1 MGFIMKLKLK
11 LLLVIVLLASLGITV
26 SGCAHVEAWER
37 GHLAKHQM
45 ALDPDP
51 LQNHIQLHNYSS
63 REAAASTH
71 AVDGGGG
78 CGCY

>member
-1 MGFIMKLKLK
+1 MKLKQLF
-11 LLLVIVLLASLGITV
+11 VIVLINLFAAAIT
-26 SGCAHVEAWER
+26 GCAHVAAWER
-37 GHLAKHQM
+37 GYLAKPQM
-45 ALDPDP
+45 AIDPHP

-71 AVDGGGG
+71 SADGGGG

>member
-1 MGFIMKLKLK
+1 MKLKQLF
-11 LLLVIVLLASLGITV
+11 VILFIILPCTV
-26 SGCAHVEAWER
+26 ISGCAHVPVWER
-37 GHLAKHQM
+37 GHLAKQQM
-45 ALDPDP
+45 AIDPYP

-71 AVDGGGG
+71 SADGGGG

>member
-1 MGFIMKLKLK
+1 MDIGMKPK
-11 LLLVIVLLASLGITV
+11 LLFVIVMVTILGTTI
-26 SGCAHVEAWER
+26 SGCAQVAVWER
-37 GHLAKHQM
+37 GNLATNQM
-45 ALDPDP
+45 AIDPNP

-71 AVDGGGG
+71 SVDGGGG

>member
-1 MGFIMKLKLK
+1 MKFK
-11 LLLVIVLLASLGITV
+11 LLFSTILLVMLAVLM
-26 SGCAHVEAWER
+26 SGCASVAAWER
-37 GHLAKHQM
+37 GNLAKPQM
-45 ALDPDP
+45 AIDPYP

-71 AVDGGGG
+71 SADAGGG

>member
-1 MGFIMKLKLK
+1 M
-11 LLLVIVLLASLGITV
+11 LA
-26 SGCAHVEAWER
+26 SGCAQVPVWER

-45 ALDPDP
+45 AVDPYP

-71 AVDGGGG
+71 SSDGGGG

>member
-1 MGFIMKLKLK
+1 MKLKQLF
-11 LLLVIVLLASLGITV
+11 IVLFIVLFATAMV
-26 SGCAHVEAWER
+26 GCAHVPVWER

-45 ALDPDP
+45 AIDPYP

-71 AVDGGGG
+71 SADGGGG

>member
-1 MGFIMKLKLK
+1 MTLKQF
-11 LLLVIVLLASLGITV
+11 LVILSILVLGTV
-26 SGCAHVEAWER
+26 ISGCAHVAAWER
-37 GHLAKHQM
+37 GHLAKPQM
-45 ALDPDP
+45 AIDPYP

-71 AVDGGGG
+71 SADGGGG